1 MSTIREEKKKKT
13 ISIEKNREEVKEKAL
28 FQLSPGGM
36 RYGKAVM
43 LRGGGGA
50 LETQRCVLKMHS
62 TDKIAIAKKILKIK

>member
-43 LRGGGGA
+43 LRGGGGGIRNTEVCTENA
-50 LETQRCVLKMHS
+50 QHR
-62 TDKIAIAKKILKIK
+62 

>member
-43 LRGGGGA
+43 LRGGGGGGIRNTEVCTENA
-50 LETQRCVLKMHS
+50 QHR
-62 TDKIAIAKKILKIK
+62 